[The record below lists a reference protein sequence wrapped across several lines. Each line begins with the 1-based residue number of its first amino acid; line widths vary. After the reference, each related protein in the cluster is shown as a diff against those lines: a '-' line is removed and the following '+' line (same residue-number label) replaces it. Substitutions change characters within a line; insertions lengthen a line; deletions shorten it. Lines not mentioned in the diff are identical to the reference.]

1 MDGLKSD
8 EKGKYSKIVKLDQ
21 NTEMSIDIE
30 YELTELQKDI
40 IYLEQGEEALMDHFI
55 SIHPDFKSHLDA
67 ALQKI

>member
-1 MDGLKSD
+1 MKSD

-40 IYLEQGEEALMDHFI
+40 TYLEQGEEALMAHFI
-55 SIHPDFKSHLDA
+55 SIHPEFKAHLDA
-67 ALQKI
+67 AIQTI